1 MVDSLSIGVPILA
14 GVAIGVLE
22 AFFVYE
28 DENMTNVKQ
37 AFSDMIHGFLFAA
50 IGTLIACN
58 VPYILSLIPL
68 PSFIETILFMGD
80 NGISITICSIITIFM
95 ILKMTTSHAI
105 KGVSSNGFTEKFW
118 HKLAVALLVGFSPY
132 YILPLSSYLSQF
144 VPSWIP
150 L

>member
-14 GVAIGVLE
+14 GVVIGALE

-37 AFSDMIHGFLFAA
+37 AFSDMIHGFFFAA

-58 VPYILSLIPL
+58 VPYVLSLVPL
-68 PSFIETILFMGD
+68 PGFVETILFMGS
-80 NGISITICSIITIFM
+80 NGISITICIIITIFM

-118 HKLAVALLVGFSPY
+118 HKLFVAALVGFSPY